1 MMKTTAELSGM
12 DMTESRATT
21 IELLKTQVSL
31 YTKLESLSSRQR
43 SLVAADDVGPL
54 LALLADRRR
63 VSEQLTTI
71 AKKLAPV
78 RKNWSAHR
86 EGLSQDQRTE
96 ADRLLNDSRLRLKNV
111 MESDEL
117 DARVLSGRK
126 QAVASVLRKTHS
138 MGEAISAYRPSVGGA
153 DRAPRMDHGA

>member
-1 MMKTTAELSGM
+1 MMTTAEPPDR
-12 DMTESRATT
+12 DMSQSPET
-21 IELLKTQVSL
+21 IIDLLKTQVSL

-43 SLVAADDVGPL
+43 SLVASDDVGPL

-78 RKNWSAHR
+78 RKNWSAYR
-86 EGLSQDQRTE
+86 EGLLKDQQME
-96 ADRLLNDSRLRLKNV
+96 ADRLVSDSRLRLKNV

-126 QAVASVLRKTHS
+126 QAVASVLRHTHS
-138 MGEAISAYRPSVGGA
+138 MGEAITAYRPSVGAA
-153 DRAPRMDHGA
+153 DRTPRMDHGA